1 MKWKVLLKS
10 TTAQQLS
17 TKDIDRIVEMAWE
30 DRTTFEAIEAQFGL
44 NEPQVIALM
53 RSEMKRSSFK
63 MWRERVTG
71 RNTKHNLKRD
81 SESVKRFKSKM
92 QKGL

>member
-1 MKWKVLLKS
+1 MYPGMSKKNNTATL
-10 TTAQQLS
+10 TTR
-17 TKDIDRIVEMAWE
+17 DIDRIVEMAWE
-30 DRTTFEAIEAQFGL
+30 DRTTFDAIEAQFGI
-44 NEPQVIALM
+44 NEPQVIELM

-81 SESVKRFKSKM
+81 PERVKRFKSKM